1 MSRYAKS
8 NSLNDYNNLSTLV
21 KTEYSQNDIKN
32 MKFQENDNSSNSS
45 DNSYLNYFQ
54 QTQFIGS
61 DNADNFYVKEFFSQN
76 VVDFIS
82 EKITL
87 LLDGVD
93 EQKRDIVVP
102 DKRIFEVMNTVY
114 SSYNYPS
121 GFDTKISKYDYIQ
134 NMIGQ
139 VITRTVYDIKNTLG
153 YEQCT
158 NKYTI
163 WSTLYGDFNK
173 EQVRAHAPIKIQKN
187 RPNSFQFNM
196 KY

>member
-21 KTEYSQNDIKN
+21 KTEYNLNDIKN
-32 MKFQENDNSSNSS
+32 LQSNKDSNS
-45 DNSYLNYFQ
+45 NSYLDYFQ

-61 DNADNFYVKEFFSQN
+61 NNNDNLYVKEFFSQN

-82 EKITL
+82 QKITL

-93 EQKRDIVVP
+93 EQKRDIIVP

-121 GFDTKISKYDYIQ
+121 GFDTNISKYDYIQ
-134 NMIGQ
+134 QMIGE
-139 VITRTVYDIKNTLG
+139 VITRTVYDVKNTLG

-173 EQVRAHAPIKIQKN
+173 EQVRAHAPIKILKN

>member
-8 NSLNDYNNLSTLV
+8 NSLNDYYNLSTLV
-21 KTEYSQNDIKN
+21 KTEYKPDEIKN
-32 MKFQENDNSSNSS
+32 IVESTDNNS
-45 DNSYLNYFQ
+45 NSYLDYFQ

-61 DNADNFYVKEFFSQN
+61 NNGDNLYVKEFFSQN
-76 VVDFIS
+76 VVDHIS
-82 EKITL
+82 NKITL

-93 EQKRDIVVP
+93 EQKRDIIVP

-114 SSYNYPS
+114 SSYNYPT

-134 NMIGQ
+134 NMIGE
-139 VITRTVYDIKNTLG
+139 VIMRTVYDVKNTLG